1 VRELIARTCMRAVRL
16 SSSLA
21 RWAFTLV
28 PALLVHAADVH
39 AQPRHATDAEACFEA
54 AERAQPLMKERK
66 LRAASRELSVCARD
80 VCPRAARTDCRAWLD
95 EVTRVQPTLVLRAR
109 EARAAGGDVAV
120 DDVRVTVDG
129 ETLVPQRIDE
139 TPVPV
144 DPGPHAFHFEHG
156 DFPPVDQRLDLREGE
171 ARRIVDIVFR
181 PAGAPAAT
189 PPPSTLSAP
198 SSPSTPPPTSPAPP
212 AADREA
218 TPAPTLTW
226 LLLGGGAVALG
237 VGITFEATGLS
248 ARSNLVS
255 GCGASRTCAQS
266 SVDSAHNQVLVG
278 DIGVGLGVALLAGA
292 AYAYFT
298 RGPAAPSRDAAWLH
312 FGFGPAPGGVVGAL
326 GGSL

>member
-1 VRELIARTCMRAVRL
+1 
-16 SSSLA
+16 
-21 RWAFTLV
+21 
-28 PALLVHAADVH
+28 LLVHAADVH

-54 AERAQPLMKERK
+54 AERAQPLMKDRK

-129 ETLVPQRIDE
+129 ETLVSQRIDE

-181 PAGAPAAT
+181 APGAPAA
-189 PPPSTLSAP
+189 PAPPSTPSAST
-198 SSPSTPPPTSPAPP
+198 SSPPSTGTPDVDSET
-212 AADREA
+212 

-226 LLLGGGAVALG
+226 LLLGGGVVALG

-255 GCGASRTCAQS
+255 SCGASRTCAQS

-278 DIGVGLGVALLAGA
+278 DIGVGVGVALLAGA

-298 RGPAAPSRDAAWLH
+298 RGPAAASHDAAWLH
-312 FGFGPAPGGVVGAL
+312 FGFGPVPGGVVGAL